1 MGNEGYVA
9 NETLQGL
16 HNAGSIGCITHHAI
30 AYAGQLLNECRDR
43 SAGIDQA
50 LVTVDYLA
58 IA

>member
-16 HNAGSIGCITHHAI
+16 HYTGTIGCIAHHAI
-30 AYAGQLLNECRDR
+30 AYASELLNECRDR

-50 LVTVDYLA
+50 LVTVDNLA
-58 IA
+58 IT